1 MKRLSIVSNDL
12 FLAHQNPPGHPECP
26 ERLTAILGAL
36 ESSGL
41 MEKTVP
47 AATRPATEE
56 EITLAHSRPYFDM
69 VKSTSGKEFSQ
80 LDADTSA
87 CEVSFDAALAG
98 SGGLVCSAND
108 ILSGK
113 IDTAFVLARPPGH
126 HAEHDRAMGFC
137 LFNHVAVAGAHL
149 LANCGLERVLIIDW
163 DVHHGNGTQHTFEED
178 STVLYASLHQYPFY
192 PGTGS
197 LKELGYK
204 DGLGYTVNV
213 PCPAMLGDEDYLRI
227 FAEILEPVAEQYSPE
242 FILISAGFDAY
253 QVDPLG
259 GMLVTSEGFARLT
272 RFVTGLAEKHCRGNI
287 AFLLEGGYNTA
298 EMGLIMKSVIEEI
311 LDLKVSDTGF
321 DSGRTTC
328 EHTVSEIRR
337 IYSKFWDF

>member
-1 MKRLSIVSNDL
+1 MKKLSIVSNDL

-26 ERLTAILGAL
+26 ERLLSILGAL

-41 MEKTVP
+41 LAKTVP
-47 AATRPATEE
+47 METRPATEE
-56 EITLAHSRPYFDM
+56 EITLAHSKPYFDM

-80 LDADTSA
+80 LDADTST
-87 CEVSFDAALAG
+87 CGVSFDAALAG
-98 SGGLVCSAND
+98 SGGLICSVND
-108 ILSGK
+108 ILSEK

-137 LFNHVAVAGAHL
+137 LFNHVAVAAAHL

-163 DVHHGNGTQHTFEED
+163 DVHHGNGTQHIFYESD
-178 STVLYASLHQYPFY
+178 QVLYFSVHQFPFY

-204 DGLGYTVNV
+204 GGLGYTLNV
-213 PCPAMLGDEDYLRI
+213 PCPSMLGDEDYLRI
-227 FAEILEPVAEQYSPE
+227 FTEILAPVAEQYAPE

-259 GMLVTSEGFARLT
+259 GMLVTSEGFSRLT
-272 RFVTGLAEKHCRGNI
+272 RFVMQLAEKHCRGNI

-298 EMGLIMKSVIEEI
+298 EMGLIMQSVIEEI
-311 LDLKVSDTGF
+311 LDLKVSDAGF
-321 DSGRTTC
+321 NPKRTTC
-328 EHTVSEIRR
+328 EHTVAETAKV
-337 IYSKFWDF
+337 YSKYWNF

>member
-26 ERLTAILGAL
+26 ERLTSILGAL

-41 MEKTVP
+41 MEKAVP
-47 AATRPATEE
+47 AETRPATEE
-56 EITLAHSRPYFDM
+56 EITLVHSKPYFDM

-80 LDADTSA
+80 LDADTST

-98 SGGLVCSAND
+98 SGGLICSVND
-108 ILSGK
+108 ILSGE
-113 IDTAFVLARPPGH
+113 IDTAFVLPRPPGH

-163 DVHHGNGTQHTFEED
+163 DVHHGNGTQHIFYD
-178 STVLYASLHQYPFY
+178 SSSVLFFSVHQFPFY

-204 DGLGYTVNV
+204 EGLGYTVNV

-227 FAEILEPVAEQYSPE
+227 FAEILEPVVEH
-242 FILISAGFDAY
+242 AY

-272 RFVTGLAEKHCRGNI
+272 RFVMRLAEEHCSGNI
-287 AFLLEGGYNTA
+287 AFSLEGGYNTA
-298 EMGLIMKSVIEEI
+298 EMGLIMRSVIEEI

-321 DSGRTTC
+321 NPKRTTC
-328 EHTVSEIRR
+328 EHTVSEIRK
-337 IYSKFWDF
+337 IYSKYWNF